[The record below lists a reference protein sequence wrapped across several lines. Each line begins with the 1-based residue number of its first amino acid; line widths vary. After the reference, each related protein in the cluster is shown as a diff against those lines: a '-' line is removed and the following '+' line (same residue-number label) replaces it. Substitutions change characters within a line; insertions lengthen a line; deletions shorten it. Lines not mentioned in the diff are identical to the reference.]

1 MDAEQSWTSTGYSAN
16 GLAHST
22 DGGKTWTRLY
32 TMDACL
38 SIGLGKAPEGSDYP
52 TLYMWGAANGGN
64 RGIYRSTDKGETWE
78 RINDDKHQYGGP
90 ANGKFVVGDWNVY
103 GRVYMSTAG
112 RGLVYGNIGEL
123 DPDAIPTIKART
135 AAISAGL
142 KLSGRTLQVTANG
155 LQNAKV
161 QLFDMNGKLIRSF
174 PIYSNSQSIDLQS
187 LRQGAYIARLTSSQ
201 NIQNT
206 QRILLK

>member
-1 MDAEQSWTSTGYSAN
+1 
-16 GLAHST
+16 
-22 DGGKTWTRLY
+22 
-32 TMDACL
+32 
-38 SIGLGKAPEGSDYP
+38 
-52 TLYMWGAANGGN
+52 
-64 RGIYRSTDKGETWE
+64 
-78 RINDDKHQYGGP
+78 
-90 ANGKFVVGDWNVY
+90 
-103 GRVYMSTAG
+103 MSTAG